1 MAWVGFCYA
10 ALMGRRSD
18 HTRQELELL
27 FVLEGHKHMAEV
39 GFARFSAREVAKR
52 IGYSIGTLYN
62 VFGTLDQL
70 LIAINTRTFQLWAE
84 EVRAALERS
93 GPDRIR
99 CLVEAYFGFARA
111 NRHSWTA
118 IYDHH
123 LPPDV
128 VLSDEQ
134 NQRRGGLTQI
144 IVDEVVAVLPS
155 RAQADA
161 PRLARS
167 LIAVVHGH
175 CVYDLNGS
183 FALMGIEQPMELALE
198 RVRESLN
205 HAGASMDGLK

>member
-1 MAWVGFCYA
+1 
-10 ALMGRRSD
+10 MGRRSD
-18 HTRQELELL
+18 HTRQELEHL
-27 FVLEGHKHMAEV
+27 FVVEGHKHMAEV

-84 EVRAALERS
+84 NVRQALEQS

-111 NRHSWTA
+111 NPHSWTA

-123 LPPDV
+123 LPADL

-134 NQRRGGLTQI
+134 NLMRGGLTQI
-144 IVDEVVAVLPS
+144 IVDEVAAVLPP

-183 FALMGIEQPMELALE
+183 FALMGIAQPMELALE
-198 RVRESLN
+198 RVRESLI
-205 HAGASMDGLK
+205 HAGASLTSN

>member
-1 MAWVGFCYA
+1 
-10 ALMGRRSD
+10 MGRRSD
-18 HTRQELELL
+18 HTRQELEHL
-27 FVLEGHKHMAEV
+27 FLVEGHKHMAEV
-39 GFARFSAREVAKR
+39 GFGRFSAREVAKR

-84 EVRAALERS
+84 DVRAALERS

-118 IYDHH
+118 IYEHH

-205 HAGASMDGLK
+205 HAGASVDGLK

>member
-1 MAWVGFCYA
+1 
-10 ALMGRRSD
+10 MGRRSD
-18 HTRQELELL
+18 HTRQELEHL
-27 FVLEGHKHMAEV
+27 FVVEGHKHMAEV

-84 EVRAALERS
+84 DVRETLKRS

-111 NRHSWTA
+111 HPHSWTA

-134 NQRRGGLTQI
+134 NERRGGLTQI
-144 IVDEVVAVLPS
+144 VVDEVIAVLPL
-155 RAQADA
+155 RAQAEA

-183 FALMGIEQPMELALE
+183 FALMGIEQPMELALD
-198 RVRESLN
+198 RVRESLT
-205 HAGASMDGLK
+205 HAGAPLASD

>member
-1 MAWVGFCYA
+1 
-10 ALMGRRSD
+10 MGRRSD
-18 HTRQELELL
+18 HTRQELEHL
-27 FVLEGHKHMAEV
+27 FLVEGHKHMSEV

-84 EVRAALERS
+84 DVRAALERS

-155 RAQADA
+155 KAQADA

-205 HAGASMDGLK
+205 HAGAARSS

>member
-1 MAWVGFCYA
+1 
-10 ALMGRRSD
+10 MGRRSD
-18 HTRQELELL
+18 HTRQELEHL
-27 FVLEGHKHMAEV
+27 FVVEGHKHMAEV

-84 EVRAALERS
+84 DVRETLKRS

-111 NRHSWTA
+111 HPHSWTA

-134 NQRRGGLTQI
+134 NQKRGGLTQI
-144 IVDEVVAVLPS
+144 IVDEVAAVLPL
-155 RAQADA
+155 RAQAEA

-198 RVRESLN
+198 RVRESLT
-205 HAGASMDGLK
+205 HAGAPLASD

>member
-1 MAWVGFCYA
+1 MV
-10 ALMGRRSD
+10 
-18 HTRQELELL
+18 
-27 FVLEGHKHMAEV
+27 EGHKHMAEV

-84 EVRAALERS
+84 EVRETLKRS

-111 NRHSWTA
+111 HPHSWTA

-128 VLSDEQ
+128 VLSAEQ
-134 NQRRGGLTQI
+134 NERRGGLTQI
-144 IVDEVVAVLPS
+144 IVDEVIAVLPL
-155 RAQADA
+155 RAQAEA

-183 FALMGIEQPMELALE
+183 FALMGIERPMELALE
-198 RVRESLN
+198 RVRESLTQ
-205 HAGASMDGLK
+205 AGASLASD

>member
-1 MAWVGFCYA
+1 MHST
-10 ALMGRRSD
+10 MGRRSD
-18 HTRQELELL
+18 HTRQELEHL
-27 FVLEGHKHMAEV
+27 FVVEGHKHMAEV

-84 EVRAALERS
+84 DVRAALERS

-144 IVDEVVAVLPS
+144 IVDEVVAILPS
-155 RAQADA
+155 RAQGDA

-205 HAGASMDGLK
+205 HAGASVDGLK

>member
-1 MAWVGFCYA
+1 
-10 ALMGRRSD
+10 MGRRSD
-18 HTRQELELL
+18 HTRQELEHL
-27 FVLEGHKHMAEV
+27 FLVEGHKHMAEV
-39 GFARFSAREVAKR
+39 GFARFSARQVAKR

>member
-1 MAWVGFCYA
+1 
-10 ALMGRRSD
+10 MGRRSD
-18 HTRQELELL
+18 HTRQELEHL
-27 FVLEGHKHMAEV
+27 FLVEGHKHMAEV

>member
-1 MAWVGFCYA
+1 
-10 ALMGRRSD
+10 MGRRSD
-18 HTRQELELL
+18 HTRQELEHL
-27 FVLEGHKHMAEV
+27 FLVEGHKHMAEV

-205 HAGASMDGLK
+205 HAGASVDGLK

>member
-1 MAWVGFCYA
+1 MTVLGLLWGGI
-10 ALMGRRSD
+10 MGRRSD
-18 HTRQELELL
+18 HTRQELERL

-62 VFGTLDQL
+62 VFGTLDRL

-84 EVRAALERS
+84 AVREKLAAS
-93 GPDRIR
+93 GSDRIR
-99 CLVEAYFGFARA
+99 TLVEAYFDFARA
-111 NRHSWTA
+111 NANSWTA

-128 VLSDEQ
+128 AMPDDQ
-134 NQRRGGLTQI
+134 NQLRGELTQI
-144 IVDEVVAVLPS
+144 VVDEVSAILPS
-155 RAQADA
+155 EAREEA

-175 CVYDLNGS
+175 CVFDLNGS
-183 FALMGIEQPMELALE
+183 FALMSITQPMELALDRAWE
-198 RVRESLN
+198 ALT
-205 HAGASMDGLK
+205 HAGASRPGG

>member
-1 MAWVGFCYA
+1 
-10 ALMGRRSD
+10 MGRRSD
-18 HTRQELELL
+18 HTRQELEHL
-27 FVLEGHKHMAEV
+27 FLVEGHKHMAEV

-155 RAQADA
+155 KAQADA

-205 HAGASMDGLK
+205 HAGASVDGLE

>member
-1 MAWVGFCYA
+1 
-10 ALMGRRSD
+10 MGRRSD
-18 HTRQELELL
+18 HTRQELEHL
-27 FVLEGHKHMAEV
+27 FVVEGHKHMAEV

-84 EVRAALERS
+84 EVREALKRS

-111 NRHSWTA
+111 HPHSWTA

-134 NQRRGGLTQI
+134 NERRGGLTQI
-144 IVDEVVAVLPS
+144 VVDEVIAVLPL
-155 RAQADA
+155 RAQAEA

-167 LIAVVHGH
+167 LIAVVVQAFFSE
-175 CVYDLNGS
+175 CVWSWSCAPSGFSDFL
-183 FALMGIEQPMELALE
+183 P
-198 RVRESLN
+198 
-205 HAGASMDGLK
+205 

>member
-1 MAWVGFCYA
+1 
-10 ALMGRRSD
+10 MGRRSD
-18 HTRQELELL
+18 HTRQELEHL
-27 FVLEGHKHMAEV
+27 FVVEGHKHMAEV

-70 LIAINTRTFQLWAE
+70 LIAIHPRTFQLWAE
-84 EVRAALERS
+84 EVREALKRS

-111 NRHSWTA
+111 HPHSWTA

-134 NQRRGGLTQI
+134 NERRGGLTQI
-144 IVDEVVAVLPS
+144 VVDEVIAVLPL
-155 RAQADA
+155 RAQAEA

-198 RVRESLN
+198 RVRESLT
-205 HAGASMDGLK
+205 HAGASLALARSH

>member
-1 MAWVGFCYA
+1 
-10 ALMGRRSD
+10 MGRRSD
-18 HTRQELELL
+18 HTRQELEHL
-27 FVLEGHKHMAEV
+27 FLVEGHKHMAEV
-39 GFARFSAREVAKR
+39 GFARFSARQVAKR

-205 HAGASMDGLK
+205 HAGASVDGLK

>member
-1 MAWVGFCYA
+1 
-10 ALMGRRSD
+10 MGRRSD
-18 HTRQELELL
+18 HTRQELEHL
-27 FVLEGHKHMAEV
+27 FLVEGHKHMAEV

-84 EVRAALERS
+84 EVRAALEKS

-205 HAGASMDGLK
+205 HAGASVDGLE

>member
-1 MAWVGFCYA
+1 MV
-10 ALMGRRSD
+10 
-18 HTRQELELL
+18 
-27 FVLEGHKHMAEV
+27 EGHKHMAEV

-84 EVRAALERS
+84 DVRETLKRS

-111 NRHSWTA
+111 HPHSWTA

-134 NQRRGGLTQI
+134 NERRGGLTQI
-144 IVDEVVAVLPS
+144 IVDEVAAVLPL
-155 RAQADA
+155 RAQAEA

-198 RVRESLN
+198 RVRESLT
-205 HAGASMDGLK
+205 HAGAFLASD

>member
-1 MAWVGFCYA
+1 
-10 ALMGRRSD
+10 MGRRSD
-18 HTRQELELL
+18 HTRQELEHL
-27 FVLEGHKHMAEV
+27 FLVEGHKHMAEV

-155 RAQADA
+155 RAQAEA

-205 HAGASMDGLK
+205 HAGASVDGLK

>member
-1 MAWVGFCYA
+1 
-10 ALMGRRSD
+10 MGRRSD
-18 HTRQELELL
+18 HTRQELEHL
-27 FVLEGHKHMAEV
+27 FLVEGHKHMAEV

-205 HAGASMDGLK
+205 HAGASVDGLN

>member
-1 MAWVGFCYA
+1 
-10 ALMGRRSD
+10 MGRRSD
-18 HTRQELELL
+18 HTRQELEHL
-27 FVLEGHKHMAEV
+27 FLVEGHKHMAEV

-155 RAQADA
+155 RAQAEA